1 MYEERELRKL
11 ANSGLPEGWSL
22 SWCLCVLH
30 VQDLQKQKEEKEE
43 GLLDLQKDANEKK
56 SKVDAFALLPFTEL
70 NSQRLAA

>member
-1 MYEERELRKL
+1 M
-11 ANSGLPEGWSL
+11 
-22 SWCLCVLH
+22 
-30 VQDLQKQKEEKEE
+30 QDLQKQKEEKEE